1 MTDLTPELIPAL
13 KSYRLPGIDLGGDL
27 VYPDYNGRS
36 LLNVP
41 SSICRWLGVPTLS
54 SEPLDPQYTQN
65 LRTNYQNII
74 LILIDALALERLVTL
89 VKAGSLP
96 VWRSLSEGGVLAPLT
111 SIAPSTTAS
120 ALTSLWTG
128 TGVIEHGI
136 VGYEMWMK
144 EYGMVVNAILHA
156 PMSFQ
161 GDAGSLRKAGFNPEK
176 FLESNLLG
184 THLTNHGIRVYA
196 FQHHSIT
203 RSGLSQMLLQDVSVN
218 PFRTQSDL
226 WVNARSVLENNP
238 NSQKFIWIYWGEV
251 DYLSHNYGP
260 DDDRTIS
267 ELVNFSTSFE
277 YLFLNQLKPES
288 KRDTLLLMMADHGQ
302 IKTQPDSHYDL
313 NNHPSLVRRL
323 HMMPTGENR
332 LAYLFLRP
340 GQREAAREYI
350 ERTWPGQF
358 SFLDPIFAVE
368 SGLFGPGEL
377 HSRLYDRLGDL
388 IVVSKS
394 GAFLWWSSKADHLM
408 GRHGGLSADEM
419 LIPFIAAGL

>member
-1 MTDLTPELIPAL
+1 LAA
-13 KSYRLPGIDLGGDL
+13 
-27 VYPDYNGRS
+27 
-36 LLNVP
+36 
-41 SSICRWLGVPTLS
+41 
-54 SEPLDPQYTQN
+54 QYTQAIG
-65 LRTNYQNII
+65 TSYQKVI
-74 LILIDALALERLVTL
+74 LILIDALGLERLLSL

-96 VWRSLSEGGVLAPLT
+96 VWEKLAERGILAPLT

-120 ALTSLWTG
+120 ALSSLWTG
-128 TGVIEHGI
+128 TGVAEHGI
-136 VGYEMWMK
+136 VGYEMWLK

-161 GDAGSLRKAGFNPEK
+161 GDVGSLPKAGFNPK
-176 FLESNLLG
+176 TFLEPNLLG
-184 THLTNHGIRVYA
+184 THLTDHGIQVYA

-203 RSGLSQMLLQDVSVN
+203 RSGLSQMLLQDVSVR

-226 WVNARSVLENNP
+226 WVNARSVLENTPQNR
-238 NSQKFIWIYWGEV
+238 KFIWIYWGEV

-267 ELVNFSTSFE
+267 ELVNFSISFE
-277 YLFLNQLKPES
+277 HLFLNQLKPEIKS
-288 KRDTLLLMMADHGQ
+288 NTLLLMMADHGQ
-302 IKTQPDSHYDL
+302 IKTQPDPHYDL
-313 NNHPSLVRRL
+313 RNHPNLVRRL

-340 GQREAAREYI
+340 GQGEAAREYI
-350 ERTWPGQF
+350 DRTWPEQF

-368 SGLFGPGEL
+368 SGLFGPGEF

-388 IVVSKS
+388 IIVSKS
-394 GAFLWWSSKADHLM
+394 EAYLWWSVKPDHLL

-419 LIPFIAAGL
+419 LIPFLAVEL